1 MTTTYGVSWYCA
13 VPMTLLRSPL
23 LASDMSLRSPPY
35 WDHRRS
41 RINDVHLVPCH
52 PPVGELD
59 GAPRSSLS
67 ENSASE
73 SWDGFWSEE
82 RYYTRCTRADGS
94 VQWYR
99 VADERNTFTARSFT
113 ARVLPLR
120 PGNRRM
126 LLVGSRDRAILIGT
140 SKRRARRATAA
151 AGDAR

>member
-1 MTTTYGVSWYCA
+1 
-13 VPMTLLRSPL
+13 
-23 LASDMSLRSPPY
+23 MSFALDFPPR
-35 WDHRRS
+35 DHRRS
-41 RINDVHLVPCH
+41 RFHDVHLVPCH

-59 GAPRSSLS
+59 GAPRTSLS

-82 RYYTRCTRADGS
+82 RYYTRCTRDDGS

-99 VADERNTFTARSFT
+99 VADERSVLPARPFT

-120 PGNRRM
+120 RSNRRM

-140 SKRRARRATAA
+140 SKRRARGVVAS